1 MQANLKTA
9 YLLTLAGYFG
19 LFFLLLAWITWIRP
33 PISIPRSVALI
44 VIMGPLLLPL
54 RGLLNGKTYT
64 FSWAHFLALMY
75 FTLGVG
81 NAAEPATRILGIA
94 EIIFSVM
101 WFSGCVLYLRWQPRK
116 HQE

>member
-1 MQANLKTA
+1 MMQANPKNA
-9 YLLTLAGYFG
+9 YLLTLVGYLG

-33 PISIPRSVALI
+33 PASIPRSVALLVI
-44 VIMGPLLLPL
+44 VGPLLLPL
-54 RGLLNGKTYT
+54 RGLLNGNVYTYG
-64 FSWAHFLALMY
+64 WAHFLALMY

-101 WFSGCVLYLRWQPRK
+101 WFSGCVLFLRWQSR
-116 HQE
+116 